1 MNRIEFAVVEIAGF
15 EISGI
20 EIAGLELTASQVQQI
35 LLVIF
40 GFIAFA
46 LIVLTINLVAKKRG
60 AGAVGK
66 PGKKSGR
73 KKEKSEKKEP
83 QYEEIFEIE
92 NEIIETNPYKN
103 DPDTYFEQSV
113 LQTVTLTLII
123 GLQEHLTKMAENPSD
138 QHKAMKAVGK
148 YLEDKSVAPIAF
160 TQWNQSAIQGIAARV
175 ILNGK
180 SRTALFGPSVAM
192 AKATAKFPN
201 EISAQVESA
210 HSAGQSVFVL
220 AIDGLAYGVFSV
232 SHRLVLIGSGDRI

>member
-1 MNRIEFAVVEIAGF
+1 MAGVEIAGF
-15 EISGI
+15 EIAGV

-35 LLVIF
+35 LLVLF
-40 GFIAFA
+40 GFIAFV
-46 LIVLTINLVAKKRG
+46 LIVLIVNFISKNRG
-60 AGAVGK
+60 SDTGEK
-66 PGKKSGR
+66 SGKKSG
-73 KKEKSEKKEP
+73 KKQEKKEP

>member
-1 MNRIEFAVVEIAGF
+1 MGNFRMASVEIAGV
-15 EISGI
+15 EISDI
-20 EIAGLELTASQVQQI
+20 EIAGVELSASQVQQI
-35 LLVIF
+35 LLVLS
-40 GFIAFA
+40 GFIVFL
-46 LIVLTINLVAKKRG
+46 LIVLIINYLTKSRG
-60 AGAVGK
+60 SSSGEK
-66 PGKKSGR
+66 PG
-73 KKEKSEKKEP
+73 KKEP
-83 QYEEIFEIE
+83 QYEEVFEVE

-113 LQTVTLTLII
+113 LQTVTLTLIV

-148 YLEDKSVAPIAF
+148 YLEEKSIAPIAF

-192 AKATAKFPN
+192 VKATAKFPS

-210 HSAGQSVFVL
+210 HAAGQSVFVL

>member
-1 MNRIEFAVVEIAGF
+1 MNGV
-15 EISGI
+15 

-40 GFIAFA
+40 GFIAFVLFV
-46 LIVLTINLVAKKRG
+46 LIVNLVAKKRG
-60 AGAVGK
+60 ADAGEK
-66 PGKKSGR
+66 SGKKSG
-73 KKEKSEKKEP
+73 KKKEP

-123 GLQEHLTKMAENPSD
+123 GLREYLTKMAENPSD

-148 YLEDKSVAPIAF
+148 YLEDKSVESIAF

>member
-1 MNRIEFAVVEIAGF
+1 MSGVEIAGV
-15 EISGI
+15 EISDI

-35 LLVIF
+35 LLVLF
-40 GFIAFA
+40 GFIAFV
-46 LIVLTINLVAKKRG
+46 LIVLIVNFISKNRG
-60 AGAVGK
+60 SDT
-66 PGKKSGR
+66 GKKSG
-73 KKEKSEKKEP
+73 KKQEKKEP

-103 DPDTYFEQSV
+103 DPDTYFEQSI

-148 YLEDKSVAPIAF
+148 YLEAKSVAPIAF
-160 TQWNQSAIQGIAARV
+160 TQWNQSAIQGIAARI

-180 SRTALFGPSVAM
+180 SRTALFGPSVAI
-192 AKATAKFPN
+192 AKATAKFPS

-210 HSAGQSVFVL
+210 HRAGQSVFVL

>member
-1 MNRIEFAVVEIAGF
+1 MAGVEISAV
-15 EISGI
+15 

-35 LLVIF
+35 LLVLF

-46 LIVLTINLVAKKRG
+46 LIILIVNFVAKKRG
-60 AGAVGK
+60 ADAGMK
-66 PGKKSGR
+66 SGKKSG
-73 KKEKSEKKEP
+73 KKQEKKEP

-192 AKATAKFPN
+192 AKATAKFPS

>member
-1 MNRIEFAVVEIAGF
+1 MSGVEIAGV
-15 EISGI
+15 EISDI

-35 LLVIF
+35 LLVLF
-40 GFIAFA
+40 GFIAFV
-46 LIVLTINLVAKKRG
+46 LIVLIVSFISKNRG
-60 AGAVGK
+60 SDAGEK
-66 PGKKSGR
+66 SGKKSG
-73 KKEKSEKKEP
+73 KKQEKKEP

-148 YLEDKSVAPIAF
+148 YLEAKSVAPIAF
-160 TQWNQSAIQGIAARV
+160 TQWNQSAIQGIAARI

-180 SRTALFGPSVAM
+180 SRTALFGPSVAI
-192 AKATAKFPN
+192 AKATAKFPS